1 MWTALLPFDRR
12 TPGAPRP
19 GALLR
24 ARRGP
29 DARKVG
35 YMGARASKQ
44 ARQGLY
50 EGLQGTNPV
59 GLRVDGGSV
68 RRATGGPVGARV
80 GGKNADRGGGRAPS
94 RIDLSGDLAGDL
106 AGDLSFLHTQEA
118 SHDGGR

>member
-29 DARKVG
+29 DARKVL

-68 RRATGGPVGARV
+68 RGATGGPVGARPGRNTQTAEAAERRPESTSLSTSLSTSWRPLFFAHA
-80 GGKNADRGGGRAPS
+80 GGIS
-94 RIDLSGDLAGDL
+94 
-106 AGDLSFLHTQEA
+106 
-118 SHDGGR
+118 